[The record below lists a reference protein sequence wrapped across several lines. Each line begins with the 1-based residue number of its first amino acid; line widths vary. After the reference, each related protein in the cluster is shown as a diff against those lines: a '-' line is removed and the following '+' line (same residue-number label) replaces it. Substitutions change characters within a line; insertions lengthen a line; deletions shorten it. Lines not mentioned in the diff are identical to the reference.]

1 MKLRI
6 RAGTV
11 SDDKL
16 CGAIMLEALVT
27 EDIPRSFLKDN
38 VLILPLR
45 SNLRF
50 IALYD
55 EAPAGFC
62 DYSVSKSHIN
72 YLFVDPLFQAN
83 GVGTYL
89 LDNVQRRL
97 ETPVSVNVLCRNEK
111 AILWYLKKDFIPTKL
126 WSEQFNGQLT
136 PWLKLK
142 RKRL

>member
-6 RAGTV
+6 REGTIL
-11 SDDKL
+11 DDEL
-16 CGAIMLEALVT
+16 CGAIMLGALVI

-38 VLILPLR
+38 ILMLPLR

-50 IALYD
+50 IALCD
-55 EAPAGFC
+55 EVPAGFC
-62 DYSVSKSHIN
+62 DYSVSKGHIN

-89 LDNVQRRL
+89 LENVQRRL
-97 ETPVSVNVLCRNEK
+97 EAPISVNVLCRNEK
-111 AILWYLKKDFIPTKL
+111 AILWYLKKDFIVTKL

-136 PWLKLK
+136 PWLKLT
-142 RKRL
+142 RKTL

>member
-50 IALYD
+50 VAFYD
-55 EAPAGFC
+55 ENPVGFC
-62 DYSVSKSHIN
+62 DYSISKSHIK
-72 YLFVDPLFQAN
+72 YLFVYPLFQAN
-83 GVGTYL
+83 GVGTCL
-89 LDNVQRRL
+89 LENVQRRL
-97 ETPVSVNVLCRNEK
+97 ETPISVNVLCRNEK
-111 AILWYLKKDFIPTKL
+111 AILWYLKKDFTVKKL

-136 PWLKLK
+136 AWLKLT
-142 RKRL
+142 RETL

>member
-6 RAGTV
+6 REGTIL
-11 SDDKL
+11 DDEL
-16 CGAIMLEALVT
+16 CGAIMLGALVI

-38 VLILPLR
+38 ILMLPLR

-89 LDNVQRRL
+89 LENVQRRL
-97 ETPVSVNVLCRNEK
+97 EAPISVNVLCRNEK
-111 AILWYLKKDFIPTKL
+111 AILWYLKKDFIVTKL

-136 PWLKLK
+136 PWLKLT
-142 RKRL
+142 RKTL